1 MKTLMN
7 SPYHKSYT
15 PLSATPGFSP
25 SYTTPVRVLRSDKH
39 EGPIPSTGTQSP
51 KPHPVST
58 PQGSRP
64 PVAPR
69 KYATPKN
76 LVNPFDPGVD
86 DLHLP
91 AYMSPGFFSVTS
103 TPASG
108 EKSVFSWNI
117 EHIAE
122 LNPADIEDMP
132 HHQHDHGLHLDR
144 ETEERAQR
152 AIEQFFAN
160 NLVVPSP
167 WSDPK
172 KPRKKPVLPATPGN
186 QGPVHEEMMQDLQ
199 GSIQKS
205 LPPKQGTVDATC
217 QTVLSLPVNFDLGAI
232 LGAYMTGESENGNQ
246 EMLSTSSLRRKLFF
260 HGDTSSL
267 APSPVKSVAGEIGGV
282 PDSPLFSKQQPN
294 WDHVTPLKNTP
305 AFSSSPIKS
314 AGTPQHRRC
323 SSDPEFLASPE
334 LSPIVHGNMHKS
346 SGRRSRSSG
355 MFEVHQQIDF
365 DAVSPVSG
373 DDAPQGP
380 HSPMSPIPFGSLSP
394 EENLGEELRPKFE
407 DSPGFSPIRPPKTPI
422 RKILRKS
429 QEESYIQDDACDSDV
444 DEESVTPVSAYP
456 GSTHTVSI
464 SLTPVEHLSPI
475 HGPSTVYRNTNTI
488 TKSHSCTDLQ
498 TRMDFEAGGAPRENI
513 LTSSLCDTRDFTVSF
528 RDDTH
533 QQTSLYNQDTGY
545 QTASLQSTN
554 PESVS
559 LHTNL
564 TNQFGSLPFNLTNQ
578 ESAFQNLSHIAA
590 NQDKPPVMSLASHLS
605 RISGHDSD
613 DDGNNSNNNGRSSP
627 LFPTKQKLLFMDD
640 ELDLQDTPKNIIPT
654 RLQFDDSALPDE
666 FDSRQMEV
674 DSSKLTGLDCVV
686 TSQEE
691 VVLSRAR
698 ETLAMANSLYPQTKL
713 TSSLSASVQQ
723 RLPPVYMSKVSHED
737 RPGKEK
743 MSASELAFSI
753 IQRAGEDLA
762 KYGSMIRDNKTQ
774 EMTMEGLHSDH

>member
-1 MKTLMN
+1 MDDIGPERSPRNQPLSPDYASSHRPLPLPIYSPIVSDRLPDEGASPGCKCAGPSPSPAGKRFPGVSSNARNNIYMKTLMN

-15 PLSATPGFSP
+15 PLSATPGP

-103 TPASG
+103 TPAS
-108 EKSVFSWNI
+108 
-117 EHIAE
+117 
-122 LNPADIEDMP
+122 
-132 HHQHDHGLHLDR
+132 
-144 ETEERAQR
+144 
-152 AIEQFFAN
+152 
-160 NLVVPSP
+160 
-167 WSDPK
+167 
-172 KPRKKPVLPATPGN
+172 
-186 QGPVHEEMMQDLQ
+186 GPVHEEMMQDLQ

-774 EMTMEGLHSDH
+774 EMTMEDKYEPESNLI